1 MDEEE
6 ILLEH
11 DVQDGIDVL
20 SFEIPMV
27 KDGVAVLLLE
37 DELNRILDPS
47 RSAPPCVCIDFSSVD
62 YIATTVLAKLI
73 SFYKKIKS
81 LKGKLVLCGL
91 KGPVIDVFKVTR
103 FDKFFTIVEDRAT
116 AIKALKK

>member
-1 MDEEE
+1 MDQEE

-11 DVQDGIDVL
+11 DVQDGIDIL

-27 KDGVAVLLLE
+27 KDGIAVLLLE
-37 DELNRILDPS
+37 DELNRLLDPD
-47 RSAPPCVCIDFSSVD
+47 RATPPTVCIDFSSVD

-73 SFYKKIKS
+73 SFHKKIKG

-91 KGPVIDVFKVTR
+91 KAPVSEVFRVTR
-103 FDKFFTIVEDRAT
+103 FDKFFSIAADQAAAV
-116 AIKALKK
+116 KALRK